1 MSVEDNILYICNSS
15 VCSCVRLNLK
25 NLFYFVCSLSL
36 WLCGS
41 QRGEAF
47 SFLGCFNTHDFYH
60 FYHFYQTCP
69 KFSRTTRGK
78 IFKNRHTHTHTDIVV
93 EKEKEKP
100 RTRDDD
106 NERRKR

>member
-1 MSVEDNILYICNSS
+1 MFLCSVESEEFILF
-15 VCSCVRLNLK
+15 RL
-25 NLFYFVCSLSL
+25 FSSLSSG
-36 WLCGS
+36 CVAVNEERRS
-41 QRGEAF
+41 R
-47 SFLGCFNTHDFYH
+47 FLVVSHDFYH

-69 KFSRTTRGK
+69 IKFSRTTRGK

-106 NERRKR
+106 NERGKR

>member
-1 MSVEDNILYICNSS
+1 MAVNEERRSRFLVVSQ
-15 VCSCVRLNLK
+15 K
-25 NLFYFVCSLSL
+25 NHL
-36 WLCGS
+36 
-41 QRGEAF
+41 
-47 SFLGCFNTHDFYH
+47 CFNFI

-69 KFSRTTRGK
+69 KVFQNDKR
-78 IFKNRHTHTHTDIVV
+78 KNFQKQTHTHTHTDIVV

>member
-1 MSVEDNILYICNSS
+1 MWQSTRRGVLVSWLFHKKIT
-15 VCSCVRLNLK
+15 CVLI
-25 NLFYFVCSLSL
+25 
-36 WLCGS
+36 
-41 QRGEAF
+41 
-47 SFLGCFNTHDFYH
+47 SFFIIFIKLV
-60 FYHFYQTCP
+60 P

-106 NERRKR
+106 NERGKR

>member
-1 MSVEDNILYICNSS
+1 MFLCSVESEEFILF
-15 VCSCVRLNLK
+15 RL
-25 NLFYFVCSLSL
+25 FSLSG
-36 WLCGS
+36 CVAVNEERRS
-41 QRGEAF
+41 RG
-47 SFLGCFNTHDFYH
+47 FLVVSTHTIFII
-60 FYHFYQTCP
+60 FIIFIKLVP

-106 NERRKR
+106 NERGKR